1 MKKVIF
7 AVKIYEFA
15 KLTNIDVFLGLPYL
29 DELRLYSILLY
40 YQVQNLA
47 FMPSQNKCTYIHN
60 IYTKKN
66 I

>member
-47 FMPSQNKCTYIHN
+47 FMPSQK
-60 IYTKKN
+60 
-66 I
+66 